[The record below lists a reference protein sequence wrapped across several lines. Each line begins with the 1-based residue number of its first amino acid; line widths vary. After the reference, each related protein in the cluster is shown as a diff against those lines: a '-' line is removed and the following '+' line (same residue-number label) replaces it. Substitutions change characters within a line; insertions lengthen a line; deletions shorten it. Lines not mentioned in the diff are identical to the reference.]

1 MEVTLRREYVRK
13 VFKRSISAQRNEPSG
28 VPRKTAIDPS
38 RISKIIRG
46 KMRVSARMCILFEEA
61 IPEVPARQWLTWA
74 MEDEL
79 RAAR

>member
-1 MEVTLRREYVRK
+1 MLGKYLKEALALKGMSQAE
-13 VFKRSISAQRNEPSG
+13 FA
-28 VPRKTAIDPS
+28 RKTAIDPS

-61 IPEVPARQWLTWA
+61 IPEIPARQWLTWA